1 MRSDLLPK
9 EVQPREKAKL
19 LGIENLNNIEL
30 LAIIIGSGTK
40 NNNSISIATEIIS
53 QLGGLNGLINSPLSS
68 FSRIKGIG
76 FQRSLKLKA
85 VVELSKRLYE
95 LHFND
100 AIILKD
106 NTFDQ
111 FVKETLSIEN
121 EFLCVLS
128 LNRQNKLIN
137 KYVVEGEV
145 GHTNVLI
152 DEVLKHLVVSKASKY
167 IILHNH
173 PSGNARPSKE
183 DLEITNVLI
192 RKTKV
197 LNIELLDNIIHCKK
211 KRFSFK
217 DHGLLK

>member
-19 LGIENLNNIEL
+19 LGIENLNNIDL

-137 KYVVEGEV
+137 KYVVEGKM

-152 DEVLKHLVVSKASKY
+152 DEVLKHLVASKASKY

-211 KRFSFK
+211 RRFSFK

>member
-100 AIILKD
+100 AIILKY

-111 FVKETLSIEN
+111 FVKETLSIEK

-145 GHTNVLI
+145 EHTNVLI
-152 DEVLKHLVVSKASKY
+152 DEVLKHLVASKASKY

-211 KRFSFK
+211 RRFSFK

>member
-40 NNNSISIATEIIS
+40 NNNSINIATEIIS

-111 FVKETLSIEN
+111 FVKETLSIEK
-121 EFLCVLS
+121 EFLCVIS

-145 GHTNVLI
+145 EHTNVLI
-152 DEVLKHLVVSKASKY
+152 DEVLKHLVASKASKY

-211 KRFSFK
+211 RRFSFK

>member
-40 NNNSISIATEIIS
+40 NNNSINIATEIIS

-111 FVKETLSIEN
+111 FVKETLSIEK

-145 GHTNVLI
+145 RYTNVLI
-152 DEVLKHLVVSKASKY
+152 DEVLKHLVASKASKY

-173 PSGNARPSKE
+173 PSGNDRPSKE

-211 KRFSFK
+211 RRFSFK